1 MSIDK
6 LLVQNVRTREKLIE
20 SGIFLFSREGYK
32 STSTREVEKH
42 AGVKRSLISYHFKNK
57 EEFWKICITALFSCF
72 TKQFLNRNASSAVT
86 DSQERLSVMVSR
98 FMQTSSAIPEV
109 GQILAD
115 ESRKNSWR
123 LQWIV
128 QNHYKDFFWTIEQ
141 IYLQG
146 RRRNQF
152 SKVSLN
158 QFYYLLISSINV
170 YSQSVAHQM
179 ITGENPHQENSVRAF
194 SSLLINCLES
204 AR

>member
-1 MSIDK
+1 MVLI
-6 LLVQNVRTREKLIE
+6 LRTREKLIE
-20 SGIFLFSREGYK
+20 SGICLFSREGYR

-57 EEFWKICITALFSCF
+57 EEFWKICITALFARF
-72 TKQFLNRNASSAVT
+72 TKQFLSRGESSSVA
-86 DSQERLSVMVSR
+86 DNQERLSILVNK

-115 ESRKNSWR
+115 ESRKNTWR
-123 LQWIV
+123 LRWIV
-128 QNHYKDFFWTIEQ
+128 KNHYNDFFWTIEQ

-152 SKVSLN
+152 STVSLN

-170 YSQSVAHQM
+170 YSQSIAHEM
-179 ITGENPHQENSVRAF
+179 ITGEDPHQENSVRAF

-204 AR
+204 TD